1 MEQQD
6 QVKYV
11 FNDGIEP
18 IAFTK
23 DQLIKQANADGY
35 ETSRHLDSM
44 AASIKAAEDLYD
56 TKFKFT
62 VKPLVRLERIH
73 EDDAVLM
80 NVIDLHDQQLP
91 GFEGQA
97 KAIEIIGDYGMPGD
111 THLLMPYDQ
120 KTLSMLKSFDDYQE
134 PEWQQ
139 AFDQQLAKAP
149 EHAGSQD
156 LELPKVTADE
166 VSKIVYEK
174 EQPEDLETQKKIDY
188 AKQILQKD
196 YVQDQTNQQVTKFL
210 DSSKVPL
217 DKRAELAS
225 RIIKGRQNRQNQT
238 KAVNFDNAEVRYLFD
253 EGDRSANPASYTKDE
268 MLKVS
273 ADFGY
278 KVNSLEDAVKTV
290 ERITSRKFMCKLNP
304 LLRSQK
310 VYEAPGILINIV
322 DLHNNPGLR
331 HFKNKDKAIEV
342 AGYAFLPS
350 HNRVHLLM
358 QFDKETLEKLKD
370 FRDLK
375 NPKFYQAADQLK
387 NTAPDKVDGGWLHL
401 PLMSDKKMDEITY
414 QTPQISVQKIKPN
427 QLIKK
432 KGQER

>member
-35 ETSRHLDSM
+35 ETSRHPDSM
-44 AASIKAAEDLYD
+44 AASIEAAEDLYD
-56 TKFKFT
+56 TKFKFM

-80 NVIDLHDQQLP
+80 NVVDLHDQQLP
-91 GFEGQA
+91 GFENQD

-139 AFDQQLAKAP
+139 AFDRQLAKAP

-225 RIIKGRQNRQNQT
+225 RIIKGRQNRQKQT
-238 KAVNFDNAEVRYLFD
+238 KNQIAY
-253 EGDRSANPASYTKDE
+253 
-268 MLKVS
+268 
-273 ADFGY
+273 
-278 KVNSLEDAVKTV
+278 
-290 ERITSRKFMCKLNP
+290 
-304 LLRSQK
+304 
-310 VYEAPGILINIV
+310 
-322 DLHNNPGLR
+322 
-331 HFKNKDKAIEV
+331 
-342 AGYAFLPS
+342 
-350 HNRVHLLM
+350 
-358 QFDKETLEKLKD
+358 
-370 FRDLK
+370 
-375 NPKFYQAADQLK
+375 
-387 NTAPDKVDGGWLHL
+387 
-401 PLMSDKKMDEITY
+401 
-414 QTPQISVQKIKPN
+414 QISKVKP
-427 QLIKK
+427 LKK
-432 KGQER
+432 ERER